1 MLWRTTY
8 LLVLIIAFTQ
18 LLARNPSLEVVGD
31 EEPWVW
37 VTVTALVVRETVIVS
52 GGLWELGRSQWLL
65 IRFWWRLRFR
75 VSRRVSGGKKR
86 LKAPRCDPEAE
97 RLARE
102 LFPEQPADYFTWP
115 ELLALAALK
124 VGIKGLFELMP
135 EETCANIFL
144 KVRWAQGLRCVY
156 CGCRKLK
163 VKEHD
168 YHLYYRRYE
177 CLSCGRT
184 FNDKSRTIFANSHL
198 AMREWLWGIHL
209 FVTGKSAEHMAQELG
224 CNRKTGQRLRRL
236 LQLSLFT
243 QRFAWAL
250 HGPVEID
257 EIYIISGLKGR
268 AGGLALNR
276 PPRRRGLK
284 KRGRGDWQGDKPPVL
299 GLVDRQGQV
308 YLIVLANVQTQ
319 TIQPFIE
326 RLVARGAQ
334 VYTDE
339 YSIYRFLKRSGYL
352 HETVNHSRK
361 EYARGKAHVN
371 GVEGL
376 WSLVRSYL
384 RPYRGLSKVYLP
396 LYLAHI
402 EFQHNRRDLNDWAL
416 LIEVLVRGVKADG
429 PRLRRHVREGT
440 VTSLCPIPGLAAA

>member
-8 LLVLIIAFTQ
+8 LLVLVLVFTQ
-18 LLARNPSLEVVGD
+18 LLAFNPSLGVVQD
-31 EEPWVW
+31 EERWVW
-37 VTVTALVVRETVIVS
+37 VTVTALVVRETVVVS

-75 VSRRVSGGKKR
+75 VGRKVPGSKKG
-86 LKAPRCDPEAE
+86 LKAPQCDPEAE
-97 RLARE
+97 RLAKE
-102 LFPEQPADYFTWP
+102 LFPQQPADYFTWP
-115 ELLALAALK
+115 EWLALAALK
-124 VGIKGLFELMP
+124 VGLKGLFELIP
-135 EETCANIFL
+135 EESCAAIFL

-156 CGCRKLK
+156 CGCHKLK
-163 VKEHD
+163 VKEPH
-168 YHLYYRRYE
+168 YHQYYRRYT

-184 FNDKSRTIFANSHL
+184 FNDKTRTLFADSHL
-198 AMREWLWGIHL
+198 SMREWLWGIHL
-209 FVTGKSAEHMAQELG
+209 FVTGRSAEHMAQELG
-224 CNRKTGQRLRRL
+224 CNRKTAQRLRRL

-243 QRFAWAL
+243 QRFAQTL
-250 HGPVEID
+250 QGPVEID

-268 AGGLALNR
+268 AGGWALNR

-284 KRGRGDWQGDKPPVL
+284 KRGRGDWPGDKPPVL

-308 YLIVLANVQTQ
+308 YLIALANVQTK

-339 YSIYRFLKRSGYL
+339 CSIYRFLKRSGYL
-352 HETVNHSRK
+352 HETVNHGRK
-361 EYARGKAHVN
+361 EYARGEAHVN

-384 RPYRGLSKVYLP
+384 RSYRGVSKVYLP

-402 EFQHNRRDLNDWAL
+402 EFQHNHRDLNDWAL
-416 LIEVLVRGVKADG
+416 LIEVLVRGVKANG

-440 VTSLCPIPGLAAA
+440 VTKLCPIPGLAAA